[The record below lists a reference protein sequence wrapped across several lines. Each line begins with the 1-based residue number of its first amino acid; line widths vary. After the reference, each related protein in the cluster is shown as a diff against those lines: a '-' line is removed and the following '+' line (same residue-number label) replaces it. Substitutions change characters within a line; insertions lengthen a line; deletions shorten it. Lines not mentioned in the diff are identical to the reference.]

1 MKSFF
6 WGGGVLHEMLEKSPI
21 WKRILSFFSKRA
33 VPCAALIDIH
43 NTMTQQWGPFFQAS
57 LWAVSCSGSTGNW
70 FFNEASKLN
79 SINQHHCQPT
89 SLAPKN
95 KQMKPNLPR
104 YHLQKITKVLS
115 LGWHP
120 IQRLSSR
127 HAFLP
132 CWASYK
138 SPPMWWVLSVATG
151 NPNSVGPTKL
161 VSSQKALKCSN
172 HGEKRT
178 R

>member
-33 VPCAALIDIH
+33 VPCAALIDIR
-43 NTMTQQWGPFFQAS
+43 NTMTQHWGPSFQAS
-57 LWAVSCSGSTGNW
+57 LWEVSCSETTGNG

-89 SLAPKN
+89 SLALK
-95 KQMKPNLPR
+95 KPTRSTQFTR
-104 YHLQKITKVLS
+104 YHLQKPKMLS

-138 SPPMWWVLSVATG
+138 SPPMWSVLSVASG

-161 VSSQKALKCSN
+161 VSSRREMLQPWRKKD
-172 HGEKRT
+172 
-178 R
+178 